1 MGPEQGDG
9 AKPVGGVGT
18 SPPMLD
24 AEDKVTG
31 RTVYLADIEMDG
43 MAHAR
48 VLRSPFPHAR
58 IVSIDASEARAHPGV
73 ICVLTRDEV
82 LADPDIDPYFGY
94 VMRDAPVVALDKAR
108 HQGDIIAVVVAE
120 DEMTAAEA
128 LEMVDV
134 EYEELPAVIDTLE
147 AMAQGAPIVQEEMK
161 PIAWDMKP
169 IHGTNIAH
177 HATLMRGDVERG
189 FAESDYIFEDTY
201 SVPPVQHCALEL
213 HGVIANYTDDGIT
226 VWTNCQSPY
235 PLRRELERMFKSPV
249 RVIVPFVGGGFGSK
263 SRDRIEATIVAAAKL
278 ARRPV
283 RLLLSQEE
291 TFLTFIRP
299 ALTCWTKTG
308 VKADGTLV
316 ARHHTFVAD
325 VGGYGISGPR
335 NANNTLKVAT
345 GPYRIPHVLV
355 DCYAVYTNKPPSA
368 PYRGLPTTQHTM
380 AYESQMDRMARA
392 LGIDPVEMRMKNFLR
407 EGDVHVPGDL
417 LRSVH
422 ADECLE
428 KVVDAIGYR
437 DKQSSPGPDGKLRG
451 KGLSCTIKYTI
462 TPPVPTAATQAEVAL
477 RGDGLF
483 EALVGSV
490 NLGQGSDT
498 ILAQITAEA
507 LGVPLD
513 LIRVT
518 HSDTGVTPE
527 DNGTTASR
535 GTFHSGNAVLDAA
548 NKVRSELIAIGSRL
562 LEVEQGQVQVTSQ
575 GVAVNGEPS
584 RTVGFQDLV
593 QRHGGPIAEKG
604 SCVVGGIYT
613 DETGRQYPITST
625 FWSFA
630 SAAAEV
636 EVSPETGEIRIVK
649 MAAAANLGRAINP
662 QSAKAQ
668 LEGGIAMDMG
678 PTLFEQLV
686 WDDSGQLL
694 NSHLMD
700 YPLPT
705 MELIPEYDP
714 ILVEHPLEGA
724 PFGAKGIGEVG
735 AVITP
740 AAIVNAVYDATG
752 ILFHQ
757 LPLSPHVVLAAL
769 EDPPADAPP
778 TGPAAIVHGQRT

>member
-1 MGPEQGDG
+1 MGPEQSGST
-9 AKPVGGVGT
+9 KPVGGVGA
-18 SPPMLD
+18 SPAMLD

-31 RTVYLADIEMDG
+31 RTVYLADIEMEG

-73 ICVLTRDEV
+73 VCVLTRDEV
-82 LADPDIDPYFGY
+82 LADPEIDPYFGY
-94 VMRDAPVVALDKAR
+94 VMRDAPVLALDKVR
-108 HQGDIIAVVVAE
+108 HQGDIVAVVVAE
-120 DEMTAAEA
+120 DETTAGEA

-134 EYEELPAVIDTLE
+134 EYEELPAVIDAVE
-147 AMAQGAPIVQEEMK
+147 AMAEGAPIVHEEMK

-169 IHGTNIAH
+169 IYGSNIAH
-177 HATLMRGDVERG
+177 HATLMRGDIERG
-189 FAESDYIFEDTY
+189 FAESDYIFEDSY

-213 HGVIANYTDDGIT
+213 HGVIANYTEDGIT

-235 PLRRELERMFKSPV
+235 PLRKELERMYKRKV

-263 SRDRIEATIVAAAKL
+263 SRDRIEATTVAAAKL
-278 ARRPV
+278 AGRPV
-283 RLLLSQEE
+283 RLLLNQEE
-291 TFLTFIRP
+291 TFQTFIRP
-299 ALTCWTKTG
+299 ALTCTTKTG
-308 VKADGTLV
+308 VKADGTIV
-316 ARHHTFVAD
+316 ARHHKFVSD

-335 NANNTLKVAT
+335 NANNTLKIAT

-380 AYESQMDRMARA
+380 AYESQMDRMAKT
-392 LGIDPVEMRMKNFLR
+392 LGIDPVEMRLKNFLR

-428 KVVDAIGYR
+428 KVVEAIGYKNR
-437 DKQSSPGPDGKLRG
+437 KSGPGADGKLHG

-462 TPPVPTAATQAEVAL
+462 TPPVPTAATQAEVVL
-477 RGDGLF
+477 RDDGLF
-483 EALVGSV
+483 EALVGTV
-490 NLGQGSDT
+490 NMGQGSDT

-507 LGVPLD
+507 LGVNLD

-518 HSDTGVTPE
+518 HSDTDVTPE

-548 NKVRSELIAIGSRL
+548 NKVRTNLAAIGSQL
-562 LEVEQGQVQVTSQ
+562 LEVEQSQVQVTSQ
-575 GVAVNGEPS
+575 GVGVSGEPG
-584 RTVGFQDLV
+584 RNIGFKELV
-593 QRHGGPIAEKG
+593 QRHGEPVAEKG
-604 SCVVGGIYT
+604 ACVVGGLYT

-649 MAAAANLGRAINP
+649 MAAAANLGKAINP
-662 QSAKAQ
+662 RSAKAQ

-678 PTLFEQLV
+678 PTLFEKLV

-694 NSHLMD
+694 NTHLMD
-700 YPLPT
+700 YPLPS
-705 MELIPEYDP
+705 MELVPEYAP

-735 AVITP
+735 TVITP

-752 ILFHQ
+752 ILFHE
-757 LPLSPHVVLAAL
+757 LPLTPDVVLAAL
-769 EDPPADAPP
+769 ENPPQENPP
-778 TGPAAIVHGQRT
+778 VRPKATQA

>member
-1 MGPEQGDG
+1 M
-9 AKPVGGVGT
+9 
-18 SPPMLD
+18 
-24 AEDKVTG
+24 
-31 RTVYLADIEMDG
+31 
-43 MAHAR
+43 
-48 VLRSPFPHAR
+48 
-58 IVSIDASEARAHPGV
+58 
-73 ICVLTRDEV
+73 LTRDEV

-128 LEMVDV
+128 LEMVDI

-213 HGVIANYTDDGIT
+213 HGVIASYTDDGIT

-235 PLRRELERMFKSPV
+235 PLRRELERMFRSPV

-299 ALTCWTKTG
+299 ALACWTKTG

-548 NKVRSELIAIGSRL
+548 NRVRSELIAIGSRL
-562 LEVEQGQVQVTSQ
+562 LEVEQSQVQVTSQ
-575 GVAVNGEPS
+575 GLAVNGEPS
-584 RTVGFQDLV
+584 RTVGFPGPRPAARRAHRREGELRRRRHLHRRNGPAVPHHLHLLELCLCRRRGGGLARNGRDSRRQNGRRR
-593 QRHGGPIAEKG
+593 QPREGHQPPQRQGPARGRHRHGHGPHPLRA
-604 SCVVGGIYT
+604 T
-613 DETGRQYPITST
+613 RLGRQRPASQQPPDGLSSAHYGAYPG
-625 FWSFA
+625 
-630 SAAAEV
+630 V
-636 EVSPETGEIRIVK
+636 RP
-649 MAAAANLGRAINP
+649 NP
-662 QSAKAQ
+662 
-668 LEGGIAMDMG
+668 G
-678 PTLFEQLV
+678 
-686 WDDSGQLL
+686 
-694 NSHLMD
+694 
-700 YPLPT
+700 
-705 MELIPEYDP
+705 
-714 ILVEHPLEGA
+714 GA
-724 PFGAKGIGEVG
+724 PAGRR
-735 AVITP
+735 
-740 AAIVNAVYDATG
+740 
-752 ILFHQ
+752 
-757 LPLSPHVVLAAL
+757 PLWRQGHRGGRRGHHACR
-769 EDPPADAPP
+769 
-778 TGPAAIVHGQRT
+778 HCQRRV